1 MTAQARAMRGLWGY
15 LFTGRKIVILSFT
28 VLEIGAY
35 PGLRTSIQR
44 MGAYIRDYSTAAG
57 FALPRACYQY
67 TFIWRYI
74 YRFTYLA
81 LLYIFMWAYRTGPK
95 LRTVTWGPIPGTM
108 ALRRAKPCRLL
119 RLLILVLII

>member
-67 TFIWRYI
+67 TWIWRYM
-74 YRFTYLA
+74 YLFTY
-81 LLYIFMWAYRTGPK
+81 
-95 LRTVTWGPIPGTM
+95 
-108 ALRRAKPCRLL
+108 
-119 RLLILVLII
+119 ILSSIIYFHVGLQDGA